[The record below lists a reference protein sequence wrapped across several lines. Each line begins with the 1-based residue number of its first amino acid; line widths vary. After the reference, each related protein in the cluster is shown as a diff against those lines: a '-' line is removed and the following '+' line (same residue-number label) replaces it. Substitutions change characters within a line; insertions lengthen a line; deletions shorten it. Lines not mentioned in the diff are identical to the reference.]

1 MKKFLQYD
9 YYIQIFFMILGP
21 QAFIIGGFT
30 GLILFYFIIGIP
42 QLISYLIRL
51 FLPIKKTPLFWM
63 YGILIIPVWISV
75 LLVFIYNMGNAITE
89 IPSIIMMM
97 ACFYSPLLALWY
109 VDECS
114 NFYKSSNAIL

>member
-1 MKKFLQYD
+1 MKKFIRYD
-9 YYIQIFFMILGP
+9 YYIQLFFLILGP
-21 QAFIIGGFT
+21 LVCITEGLS

-51 FLPIKKTPLFWM
+51 FLSIKKTPFNYV

-75 LLVFIYNMGNAITE
+75 LLIAIFKIGNDITE

-97 ACFYSPLLALWY
+97 AIFYSPVLAVFY
-109 VDECS
+109 VYECYS
-114 NFYKSSNAIL
+114 MYKSLK